1 MAGPVLTAEGIS
13 PNLASRV
20 AQAADVSS
28 QRESRYGN
36 DSRQRILDAAEREF
50 ATKGYAGSRINDIA
64 AASGLSVRMIY
75 HYFEDKAGLYEA
87 VARHNFS
94 EILSSIRDRQIET
107 RDLPPVER
115 LHAFVEANILAFQG
129 HAGYLG
135 YSRWELASG
144 WSVLN
149 SIAIDADE
157 DIISLLQSDFCEAVR
172 DGDIDPDVDL
182 EFFVTTV
189 ATLGF
194 CYSGMLPRT
203 HARLGIAPDAETSSR
218 EHAARVADFV
228 VRGMARRGSDSWGDE
243 FAEAG
248 TAG

>member
-1 MAGPVLTAEGIS
+1 
-13 PNLASRV
+13 
-20 AQAADVSS
+20 
-28 QRESRYGN
+28 
-36 DSRQRILDAAEREF
+36 
-50 ATKGYAGSRINDIA
+50 
-64 AASGLSVRMIY
+64 MIY

-94 EILSSIRDRQIET
+94 EILSSIKDSQIDT
-107 RDLPPVER
+107 RNLAPVER
-115 LHAFVEANILAFQG
+115 LRAFIEANIVAFQD

-149 SIAIDADE
+149 AIPIDTDE
-157 DIISLLQSDFCEAVR
+157 DIISLLQVDFCEAVR

-189 ATLGF
+189 ATMGF

-203 HARLGIAPDAETSSR
+203 HARLGIDADAEASPR
-218 EHAARVADFV
+218 DHAARVADFI
-228 VRGMARRGSDSWGDE
+228 VRGMAKRGSGGRSE
-243 FAEAG
+243 E
-248 TAG
+248 TADR

>member
-1 MAGPVLTAEGIS
+1 MSV
-13 PNLASRV
+13 
-20 AQAADVSS
+20 
-28 QRESRYGN
+28 QREGRYGSG
-36 DSRQRILDAAEREF
+36 SRQRILDAAEREF

-75 HYFEDKAGLYEA
+75 HYFDDKAGLYEA
-87 VARHNFS
+87 VARHNFG

-107 RDLPPVER
+107 RDLPPIEKLR
-115 LHAFVEANILAFQG
+115 AFVEANILAFQG

-189 ATLGF
+189 ATMGF

-203 HARLGIAPDAETSSR
+203 HARLGIAPEAETSSR

-228 VRGMARRGSDSWGDE
+228 VRGVARRDTDGQEDE
-243 FAEAG
+243 FAEA
-248 TAG
+248 

>member
-1 MAGPVLTAEGIS
+1 MST
-13 PNLASRV
+13 R
-20 AQAADVSS
+20 QA
-28 QRESRYGN
+28 RRYG
-36 DSRQRILDAAEREF
+36 DGSRQRILDAAEREF

-64 AASGLSVRMIY
+64 TASGLSVRMIY

-94 EILSSIRDRQIET
+94 EILSSISDRQIET
-107 RDLPPVER
+107 RELPPIER
-115 LHAFVEANILAFQG
+115 LRAFVEANILAFEG

-144 WSVLN
+144 WAVLN
-149 SIAIDADE
+149 SIAIDTDD

-189 ATLGF
+189 ATMGF

-203 HARLGIAPDAETSSR
+203 HARLGIAPNAETSSR

-228 VRGMARRGSDSWGDE
+228 VRGMARRGSDSQGDE
-243 FAEAG
+243 FAEA
-248 TAG
+248 